1 MKMRSVAPMKIAKIG
16 YIVVSVLFCIAGILF
31 IALPEISTK
40 IVGIEIGIAAIVFG
54 IVKLI
59 GYFSKDLYRLAF
71 QFDLEFGIL
80 MVVLGTIV
88 LFHPKNVMAFIST
101 AFGIAILFDGLF
113 KIRIA
118 LDSKRFG
125 IKDWWLILSLAI
137 IAGIMGV
144 ALIFGSAFGAGVLT
158 ILIGVSFLSEGIL
171 NLYTVILLK
180 QTQLNFLKRIGE
192 NYVFFKSGSK
202 VPHPDTDTDGYSY
215 DTIGYRHDQY
225 SSKLRYADVSAI
237 GYGNGCRSE

>member
-88 LFHPKNVMAFIST
+88 LFHPKNVMAFIAA

-137 IAGIMGV
+137 IAGIIGV
-144 ALIFGSAFGAGVLT
+144 ALIFDSAFGAGVLT
-158 ILIGVSFLSEGIL
+158 ILMGVSFLSEGIL
-171 NLYTVILLK
+171 NLYTVIRTVLIVK
-180 QTQLNFLKRIGE
+180 NQ
-192 NYVFFKSGSK
+192 
-202 VPHPDTDTDGYSY
+202 VPDFVETDTIEFFEKD
-215 DTIGYRHDQY
+215 R
-225 SSKLRYADVSAI
+225 
-237 GYGNGCRSE
+237 

>member
-31 IALPEISTK
+31 IALPDISAE

-71 QFDLEFGIL
+71 QFDLEFGIM

-88 LFHPKNVMAFIST
+88 LFHPKNVMAFIAA

-137 IAGIMGV
+137 IAGIIGV
-144 ALIFGSAFGAGVLT
+144 ALIFDSAFGAGVLT

-171 NLYTVILLK
+171 NLYTVIRTVLIVK
-180 QTQLNFLKRIGE
+180 NQ
-192 NYVFFKSGSK
+192 
-202 VPHPDTDTDGYSY
+202 VPDFVETDTIEFFEKD
-215 DTIGYRHDQY
+215 R
-225 SSKLRYADVSAI
+225 
-237 GYGNGCRSE
+237 

>member
-88 LFHPKNVMAFIST
+88 LFHPKNVMAFIAA

-137 IAGIMGV
+137 IAGIIGV
-144 ALIFGSAFGAGVLT
+144 ALIFDSAFGAGVLT
-158 ILIGVSFLSEGIL
+158 ILMGVSFLSEGIL
-171 NLYTVILLK
+171 NLYTVIRTVLIVK
-180 QTQLNFLKRIGE
+180 NQ
-192 NYVFFKSGSK
+192 
-202 VPHPDTDTDGYSY
+202 VPDFVETDTIEFFERD
-215 DTIGYRHDQY
+215 R
-225 SSKLRYADVSAI
+225 
-237 GYGNGCRSE
+237 

>member
-1 MKMRSVAPMKIAKIG
+1 MKTRSVAPMKIAKIG
-16 YIVVSVLFCIAGILF
+16 YIVVSVLFCMAGILF
-31 IALPEISTK
+31 IALPEISAK

-71 QFDLEFGIL
+71 QFDLEFGIM

-88 LFHPKNVMAFIST
+88 LFHPKNVMAFIAA

-137 IAGIMGV
+137 IAGIIGV
-144 ALIFGSAFGAGVLT
+144 ALIFDSAFGAGVLT
-158 ILIGVSFLSEGIL
+158 ILMGVSFLSEGIL
-171 NLYTVILLK
+171 NLYTVIRTVLIVK
-180 QTQLNFLKRIGE
+180 NQA
-192 NYVFFKSGSK
+192 
-202 VPHPDTDTDGYSY
+202 PDFVETDTIEFFEKDG
-215 DTIGYRHDQY
+215 
-225 SSKLRYADVSAI
+225 
-237 GYGNGCRSE
+237 

>member
-31 IALPEISTK
+31 IALPEISAK

-88 LFHPKNVMAFIST
+88 LFHPKNVMAFIAA

-137 IAGIMGV
+137 LAGIIGV
-144 ALIFGSAFGAGVLT
+144 ALIFDSAFGAGVLT
-158 ILIGVSFLSEGIL
+158 ILMGVSFLSEGIL
-171 NLYTVILLK
+171 NLYTVIRTVLIVK
-180 QTQLNFLKRIGE
+180 NQ
-192 NYVFFKSGSK
+192 
-202 VPHPDTDTDGYSY
+202 VPDFVETDTIEFFEKD
-215 DTIGYRHDQY
+215 R
-225 SSKLRYADVSAI
+225 
-237 GYGNGCRSE
+237 

>member
-1 MKMRSVAPMKIAKIG
+1 MKTRSVAPMKIAKIG
-16 YIVVSVLFCIAGILF
+16 YIVVSVLFCMAGILF
-31 IALPEISTK
+31 IALPEISAK

-71 QFDLEFGIL
+71 QFDLEFGIM

-88 LFHPKNVMAFIST
+88 LFNPKNVMAFIAA

-137 IAGIMGV
+137 IAGIIGV
-144 ALIFGSAFGAGVLT
+144 ALIFDSAFGAGVLT
-158 ILIGVSFLSEGIL
+158 ILMGVSFLSEGIL
-171 NLYTVILLK
+171 NLYTVIRTVLIVK
-180 QTQLNFLKRIGE
+180 NQ
-192 NYVFFKSGSK
+192 
-202 VPHPDTDTDGYSY
+202 VPDFVETDTFDFFEK
-215 DTIGYRHDQY
+215 DR
-225 SSKLRYADVSAI
+225 
-237 GYGNGCRSE
+237 